1 MVGRTV
7 AHYKV
12 VERIGSGGMGI
23 VYKAE
28 DLRLGRPVALK
39 FLPPEMSSSP
49 TAVERFQREART
61 ASALNHPNICTIY
74 GFDEFE
80 GQRFLAMELLEGQ
93 PLNEVING
101 KPMTTALLLDLGIQI
116 ADALDAAH
124 SQGILHRD
132 IKPANIFVTRKNRVK
147 VLDFGLAKLALLSR
161 DSDDSN
167 PTMAEVLL
175 TTEGVAL
182 GTVAYMSPEQAK
194 GETLDARSDIFS
206 YGIVLY
212 EMATGQQAFPGRTSA
227 VVFDAILNRTPQAV
241 SLVHSEVPAIIER
254 IISRALDKDLSRRY
268 QTIADLRADLQRV
281 QRERETSS
289 HLLASASRAAA
300 VRDDDE
306 PETPTMMLSASDIVK
321 SRATPVA
328 PSGQAVSSLPPTPVP
343 PVEGD
348 LAGPPLSSGSAPGG
362 VAWQSFAPPKTPPP
376 PPPVSGEAL
385 RPASTPPPPPRTP
398 PPPPPVVPTL
408 AEPPKARPPVPPKS
422 KPPAAPTQPG
432 KPSNAANIAVAAII
446 LVFLAVGLGALALF
460 LFQRT
465 PEAPAATAAAPV
477 TPPPVPAPSP
487 ETPPP
492 VPTDAAATPASGD
505 ASAPPAAAAPPA
517 TPVPPSSAP
526 TPAASGAAAPNVP
539 GSGKTDKPSA
549 SKKAAA
555 AKKPAAEPVAESA
568 IVPVLPR
575 ESPLKL
581 DPGELLMTT
590 ARGKA
595 DQRLYDQA
603 AADLQTIVRDHA
615 TSPAAPGAYLLL
627 AKIQAQ
633 QGRSDDAIATAT
645 ALRSKF
651 PANAATAEGSV
662 LLGQWIERSK
672 GENRVVVARGV
683 LADVPVKFPDSP
695 WAPRALA
702 AKALLETRE
711 RVKDTDP
718 TFGNVPAQ
726 FVTNQQ
732 IAQKYPT
739 SAEAELALWSVGEE
753 YENRKRYDLAVKAF
767 SDLAT
772 HFPETRYEAWWR
784 AAELYD
790 KRLKDRAAAQA
801 AYAKVPSSS
810 RNYKDAHRRA
820 SGQ

>member
-1 MVGRTV
+1 MNVPTV
-7 AHYKV
+7 ANTLVGQSLGHYK
-12 VERIGSGGMGI
+12 ILAQLGAGGMGV
-23 VYKAE
+23 VYRAQDTK
-28 DLRLGRPVALK
+28 LGRQVALK
-39 FLPPEMSSSP
+39 VLPMGNTSSEESI
-49 TAVERFQREART
+49 ERFRREART
-61 ASALNHPNICTIY
+61 ASSLNHPNICTIY

-101 KPMTTALLLDLGIQI
+101 KPMTTGLLLDLGIQI

-300 VRDDDE
+300 LPDEDE

-321 SRATPVA
+321 SRATPVV
-328 PSGQAVSSLPPTPVP
+328 PSGQSVSSLPPTPVP

-376 PPPVSGEAL
+376 PPPVSREAL
-385 RPASTPPPPPRTP
+385 RPAATPPPPPRTP
-398 PPPPPVVPTL
+398 PPPPPVAATL

-422 KPPAAPTQPG
+422 KPPAAPKQPG

-465 PEAPAATAAAPV
+465 PDAPAATAAAPV

-492 VPTDAAATPASGD
+492 VPADAGPTPASGD
-505 ASAPPAAAAPPA
+505 ASVPPAA
-517 TPVPPSSAP
+517 TESSASRCEVTRTGCGE
-526 TPAASGAAAPNVP
+526 TP
-539 GSGKTDKPSA
+539 GK
-549 SKKAAA
+549 
-555 AKKPAAEPVAESA
+555 VQ
-568 IVPVLPR
+568 V
-575 ESPLKL
+575 
-581 DPGELLMTT
+581 
-590 ARGKA
+590 
-595 DQRLYDQA
+595 
-603 AADLQTIVRDHA
+603 
-615 TSPAAPGAYLLL
+615 
-627 AKIQAQ
+627 
-633 QGRSDDAIATAT
+633 
-645 ALRSKF
+645 
-651 PANAATAEGSV
+651 
-662 LLGQWIERSK
+662 
-672 GENRVVVARGV
+672 
-683 LADVPVKFPDSP
+683 
-695 WAPRALA
+695 
-702 AKALLETRE
+702 
-711 RVKDTDP
+711 
-718 TFGNVPAQ
+718 
-726 FVTNQQ
+726 
-732 IAQKYPT
+732 
-739 SAEAELALWSVGEE
+739 
-753 YENRKRYDLAVKAF
+753 
-767 SDLAT
+767 
-772 HFPETRYEAWWR
+772 
-784 AAELYD
+784 
-790 KRLKDRAAAQA
+790 
-801 AYAKVPSSS
+801 
-810 RNYKDAHRRA
+810 
-820 SGQ
+820 

>member
-74 GFDEFE
+74 AIDEFE

-101 KPMTTALLLDLGIQI
+101 KPMATGFLLDLGVQI

-161 DSDDSN
+161 DSSDSN

-182 GTVAYMSPEQAK
+182 GTVAYMSPEQAR
-194 GETLDARSDIFS
+194 GDTLDARSDIFS
-206 YGIVLY
+206 FGIVLY

-227 VVFDAILNRTPQAV
+227 VVFDAILNRTPPAV

-281 QRERETSS
+281 QRERETAS
-289 HLLASASRAAA
+289 HLVASGSRPAAN
-300 VRDDDE
+300 VEEDDDE
-306 PETPTMMLSASDIVK
+306 ETPTLMLSASDIVK
-321 SRATPVA
+321 PRTDRVMPSA
-328 PSGQAVSSLPPTPVP
+328 PAVPPLPPPTTPVP
-343 PVEGD
+343 RSGPN
-348 LAGPPLSSGSAPGG
+348 AAAPPLSDSGPG
-362 VAWQSFAPPKTPPP
+362 VAWTSFAPPPRLTPPP
-376 PPPVSGEAL
+376 PSGPSSV
-385 RPASTPPPPPRTP
+385 RPATPPPPPRTP
-398 PPPPPVVPTL
+398 PPPPPAAATMAAASKVPPP
-408 AEPPKARPPVPPKS
+408 APPKN
-422 KPPAAPTQPG
+422 KPPAAKQPG

-460 LFQRT
+460 FFQRA
-465 PEAPAATAAAPV
+465 PEAPPTTASTP
-477 TPPPVPAPSP
+477 TPPPPVQAPPPEPPPPAP
-487 ETPPP
+487 
-492 VPTDAAATPASGD
+492 VDAPATPTPGD
-505 ASAPPAAAAPPA
+505 ASATAVGAPAPAVPPPTPA
-517 TPVPPSSAP
+517 TPSVS
-526 TPAASGAAAPNVP
+526 TPAAGGTAAPNA
-539 GSGKTDKPSA
+539 STQGKAP
-549 SKKAAA
+549 
-555 AKKPAAEPVAESA
+555 KKPAATSTKKPADEPPAGNA
-568 IVPVLPR
+568 IVPVVPK
-575 ESPLKL
+575 ESPLKP
-581 DPGELLMTT
+581 DPGELLLGA

-595 DQRLYDQA
+595 DARLYDQA
-603 AADLQTIVRDHA
+603 LTDLQTIVHDHA
-615 TSPAAPGAYLLL
+615 TSTAAPGAYLLM
-627 AKIQAQ
+627 AKVQAQ
-633 QGRSDDAIATAT
+633 QGRSDDAIASAT
-645 ALRSKF
+645 ALRAKF
-651 PANAATAEGSV
+651 PASGSTAEGSV
-662 LLGQWIERSK
+662 LLGQWIERSRQ
-672 GENRVVVARGV
+672 ENRVVVARGI

-711 RVKDTDP
+711 RVKETDP
-718 TFGNVPAQ
+718 TFGSVPAQ
-726 FVTNQQ
+726 FLTNRE
-732 IAQKYPT
+732 IAEKYAT
-739 SAEAELALWSVGEE
+739 SPEAELAFWQVGEE
-753 YENRKRYDLAVKAF
+753 YDSRKRYDLAAKAF
-767 SDLAT
+767 ADLGT
-772 HFPETRYEAWWR
+772 HFPETRYDAWWR

-810 RNYKDAHRRA
+810 RNFKDAQKRA
-820 SGQ
+820 TGQ